1 MKNSASVIF
10 IVPARGGDDQVP
22 YLNTKKLG
30 GLPLVAHTLS
40 EAKKSRYL
48 DRLVVSTDDP
58 HVKQVVT
65 EYQKQDDKESEGKV
79 RAEVPFLRPPE
90 LAGDR
95 VEINAVIRHAVDFVE
110 NADGVRFDIVVILQ
124 ATSPFRTARQ
134 IDEAID
140 RLVDEELD
148 SVISLKELRS
158 LTWRIRQGKLEPIFE
173 RAGRRQELEPL
184 YQEDGAIRVM
194 RRAVLDSK
202 ERLGTKVGHVLMDK
216 TSSLT
221 VHDIYDFWLAERLVH
236 LPRVLFRVDGGSAM
250 GMGHVYRSL
259 AAADAL
265 ARISPTADI
274 CFLMRADLPE
284 GVQHV
289 SREGRQVRVLAGKE
303 ASALAAIHDYSPNIV
318 VNDLPFLED
327 SYLRSLATLGASTIN
342 FVDTLADIE
351 RPQNMAAIIIA
362 ALSEEQVD
370 LDDYHAGPEYAILRE
385 SFRSRAA
392 SLGELSDRGRRVV
405 VSFGGSDPQ
414 KLTLKTLSALEP
426 LVTSL
431 DLAVNVVLGPAFA
444 FAPELS
450 ELVSRLRYP
459 PRISTNVEHM
469 ADILFEADLVLC
481 SGGMTVFEIAALGR
495 PGVVLCQNA
504 KEELRMEKFSRYG
517 SVVHLGLGP
526 DVADETL
533 RAAVRELL
541 TDREKR
547 RRMSEAGTR
556 LVDARGAARVA
567 RVMELASGRGP
578 ANGGRRE

>member
-1 MKNSASVIF
+1 MKNTSSVIF

-22 YLNTKKLG
+22 YLNIKKLG
-30 GLPLVAHTLS
+30 ALPLLAHTLY

-48 DRLVVSTDDP
+48 DRLIVSTDDEQ
-58 HVKQVVT
+58 VKQVAT
-65 EYQKQDDKESEGKV
+65 EYG
-79 RAEVPFLRPPE
+79 AEVPFLRPAE

-95 VEINAVIRHAVDFVE
+95 AELNAVIRHAVGFVE
-110 NADGVRFDIVVILQ
+110 SAEGVRFDIVVILQ

-140 RLVDEELD
+140 RLVEDELD

-158 LTWRIRQGKLEPIFE
+158 LTWRMRQGKLEPIFE
-173 RAGRRQELEPL
+173 RPGRREELEPL
-184 YQEDGAIRVM
+184 YQEDGAVRVM
-194 RRAVLDSK
+194 RRAVLDSR

-216 TSSLT
+216 MSALT

-236 LPRVLFRVDGGSAM
+236 LPRVLFRVDGGGTM

-265 ARISPTADI
+265 SQVSPTADL

-284 GVQHV
+284 GVQQV
-289 SREGRQVRVLAGKE
+289 SRAGRQVRVLSGNE
-303 ASALAAIHDYSPNIV
+303 ASALAAIRDYSPNIV
-318 VNDLPFLED
+318 VNDLPFLDD

-370 LDDYHAGPEYAILRE
+370 LDDYHAGPAYAILRE
-385 SFRSRAA
+385 SFQSRPTA
-392 SLGELSDRGRRVV
+392 SRELSDGRRIV

-414 KLTLKTLSALEP
+414 KLTLKTLVALEP
-426 LVTSL
+426 LVASL
-431 DLAVNVVLGPAFA
+431 ELAVNVVLGPAFG
-444 FAPELS
+444 FDPELA
-450 ELVSRLRYP
+450 ELTRRLGYQ
-459 PRISTNVEHM
+459 PRISRNVEHM
-469 ADILFEADLVLC
+469 ADLLFEADLVLC

-495 PGVVLCQNA
+495 PGIVLCQNA
-504 KEELRMEKFSRYG
+504 KEELRMQKFARYG

-526 DVADETL
+526 EVPDASLREAVAE
-533 RAAVRELL
+533 VL
-541 TDREKR
+541 TDRDKR
-547 RRMSEAGTR
+547 RQMSEAGTR